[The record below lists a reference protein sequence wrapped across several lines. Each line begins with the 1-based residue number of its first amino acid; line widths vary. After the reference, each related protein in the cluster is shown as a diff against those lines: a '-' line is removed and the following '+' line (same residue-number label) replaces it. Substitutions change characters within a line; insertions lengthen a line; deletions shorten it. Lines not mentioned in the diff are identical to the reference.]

1 MNKSIGLLEF
11 KSIAK
16 GIEVADEILKAA
28 DVELVMSTP
37 ICPGKY
43 IIIISGRV
51 GSVNTGISVGQKL
64 GGFYLIDTYN
74 IPNIHNAVLPA
85 LTGTTDIEKVRDIG
99 IIETMSAISSI
110 KMADIAVKSSNID
123 LIEVRIA
130 RGLGG
135 KGFLVMTGEI
145 SSINSAV
152 KACQNGMADQGE
164 ILCASILS
172 SPTKDILDHVL

>member
-1 MNKSIGLLEF
+1 MYKSIGLLEF

-28 DVELVMSTP
+28 DVQLVMSTP

-43 IIIISGRV
+43 IIIIAGKV
-51 GSVNTGISVGQKL
+51 GSVNTAIAVGQKM

-74 IPNIHNAVLPA
+74 IPNIHVNVLPA
-85 LTGTTDIEKVRDIG
+85 LTGTTEIEKVRDIG

-110 KMADIAVKSSNID
+110 KMADIAVKSSNVD

-145 SSINSAV
+145 SSINSAI
-152 KACQNGMADQGE
+152 KACKSGMGEEGE
-164 ILCASILS
+164 ILCASVLS
-172 SPTKDILDHVL
+172 SPTKGILDHVL